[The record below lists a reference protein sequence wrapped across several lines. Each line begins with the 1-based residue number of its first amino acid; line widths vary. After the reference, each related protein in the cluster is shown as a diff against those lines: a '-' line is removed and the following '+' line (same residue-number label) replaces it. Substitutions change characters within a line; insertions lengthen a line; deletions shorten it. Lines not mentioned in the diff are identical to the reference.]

1 MSGLPHLNNA
11 DSLNGPITYKE
22 IEEAIS
28 KLNIGKSPGSD
39 GLTAAFYRNFAEL
52 LSPILEEV
60 FKEIFQNQHLSFTQC
75 LAIIAL
81 IFKKGEIWLVPNYR
95 PISLTNNDYKIL
107 VYVLTSRLV
116 EHLPKVIHPNQT
128 AYMPKRFI
136 GTNVCS
142 VQDWIDHLNEEHDG
156 IVLFLDF
163 KKAFDSVSHQFL
175 FHLLEHMGFSSEF
188 VTWTRILYRDS
199 ISCIKFRN
207 WLIPVFEIKCG
218 VRQGGPISCHLFN
231 LVGQVLVYSL

>member
-1 MSGLPHLNNA
+1 MSPTFLHLEDIKNKTGMNKLWNGHSFVYSSEILPILHDFYSHLYDENFPCSASEIDTFLSSLSGLPHLNNA
-11 DSLNGPITYKE
+11 DSLNGPITCKE

-60 FKEIFQNQHLSFTQC
+60 FKEIFQNKHLSFTQC

-81 IFKKGEIWLVPNYR
+81 IFKKGEMWLVPNYR
-95 PISLTNNDYKIL
+95 PISLMNNDYKIL

-128 AYMPKRFI
+128 GLYAKEIYWYQ
-136 GTNVCS
+136 CS
-142 VQDWIDHLNEEHDG
+142 LCPG
-156 IVLFLDF
+156 LD
-163 KKAFDSVSHQFL
+163 
-175 FHLLEHMGFSSEF
+175 
-188 VTWTRILYRDS
+188 
-199 ISCIKFRN
+199 
-207 WLIPVFEIKCG
+207 
-218 VRQGGPISCHLFN
+218 
-231 LVGQVLVYSL
+231 